1 MVELG
6 IAGRAAVVTGASQGI
21 GLAIARGL
29 AGEGAS
35 LVLCARGADK
45 LASAAA
51 ELEGLGGEVLAVPA
65 DVTDP
70 ATAEQLADACLGRF
84 GRLDILVNNAGK
96 GAPVSLSTQTPEL
109 WHESFELNLFSAVRL
124 SLACVRPMRAARWGR
139 IVNIGSRVGREPD
152 PYFAHYAA
160 AKAGLM
166 NFSKSLSDA
175 FAPDG
180 VTANC
185 VIPGLIRSEAVEQ
198 AAERSAAATDTSVEE
213 VMAEILRR
221 RPIPVGRLGEPGDIA
236 GLVVYLC
243 SEAAAWTTGA
253 SFTVDGGISRS
264 PL

>member
-1 MVELG
+1 MQLG
-6 IAGRAAVVTGASQGI
+6 LDGRAAIVTGASQGI
-21 GLAIARGL
+21 GLAIARAL

-35 LVLCARGADK
+35 LVVCARGADK
-45 LASAAA
+45 LAAAA
-51 ELEGLGGEVLAVPA
+51 ADLEASGADVVAVPA

-70 ATAEQLADACLGRF
+70 AAVEQLTEACLGRF

-96 GAPVSLSTQTPEL
+96 GAPVPLAEQTPEL
-109 WHESFELNLFSAVRL
+109 WLSCFELNLFSAVRL
-124 SLACVRPMRAARWGR
+124 SLACARPMREARWGR

-152 PYFAHYAA
+152 PYFAPYAA

-175 FAPDG
+175 VARDG

-185 VIPGLIRSEAVEQ
+185 VIPGLVRSQAVDQ
-198 AAERSAAATDTSVEE
+198 AAEQSAAATGAGAED

-221 RPIPVGRLGEPGDIA
+221 RPIPVGRLGEPEDVA

-243 SEAAAWTTGA
+243 SEAAGWTTG
-253 SFTVDGGISRS
+253 SCFTVDGGISRS

>member
-1 MVELG
+1 
-6 IAGRAAVVTGASQGI
+6 
-21 GLAIARGL
+21 
-29 AGEGAS
+29 
-35 LVLCARGADK
+35 
-45 LASAAA
+45 
-51 ELEGLGGEVLAVPA
+51 
-65 DVTDP
+65 VTDP
-70 ATAEQLADACLGRF
+70 ETAQRLAESCLERF

-96 GAPVSLSTQTPEL
+96 GDPVVLSDQTAEL
-109 WHESFELNLFSAVRL
+109 WQACFELNLFSAVRL
-124 SLACVRPMRAARWGR
+124 SLACVGPMREAGWGR

-175 FAPDG
+175 FARHG
-180 VTANC
+180 VTDNC
-185 VIPGLIRSEAVEQ
+185 VVPGLIRSEAVDQ
-198 AAERSAAATDTSVEE
+198 AAEKSAAATGASAEE

-221 RPIPVGRLGEPGDIA
+221 RPIPVGRLGEPEDVA

-253 SFTVDGGISRS
+253 CFTVDGGISRS

>member
-1 MVELG
+1 MDLG

-29 AGEGAS
+29 AGEGVS
-35 LVLCARGADK
+35 LVVCARDAEK
-45 LASAAA
+45 LARAAA
-51 ELEGLGGEVLAVPA
+51 DLEACGTGVLAVPA
-65 DVTDP
+65 DVTDR
-70 ATAEQLADACLGRF
+70 ATAERLVEACLDRF
-84 GRLDILVNNAGK
+84 GRLDVLVNNAGK
-96 GAPVSLSTQTPEL
+96 GAPVPLAKQTPEL
-109 WHESFELNLFSAVRL
+109 WQECFELNLFSTVRL
-124 SLACVRPMRAARWGR
+124 SLACAVPMRSAHWGR

-166 NFSKSLSDA
+166 NFSKSLANA
-175 FAPDG
+175 FGPDG

-198 AAERSAAATDTSVEE
+198 AAEKSAAATGTDVEQ

-221 RPIPVGRLGEPGDIA
+221 RPIPLGRLGEPEDVA
-236 GLVVYLC
+236 GLVLYLC
-243 SEAAAWTTGA
+243 SEAAGWTTGA
-253 SFTVDGGISRS
+253 CFTVDGGISRS

>member
-1 MVELG
+1 MESG
-6 IAGRAAVVTGASQGI
+6 IAGRVAVVTGASQGI

-35 LVLCARGADK
+35 LLVCARGAEK
-45 LASAAA
+45 LDAATA
-51 ELEGLGGEVLAVPA
+51 ELEGLGTDVLTVPA

-70 ATAEQLADACLGRF
+70 STAGRLVEACLERF

-96 GAPVSLSTQTPEL
+96 GAPVPLATQTPEL
-109 WHESFELNLFSAVRL
+109 WQECFELNLFSAVRL
-124 SLACVRPMRAARWGR
+124 SLACAAPMRAARWGR

-160 AKAGLM
+160 AKAGLV
-166 NFSKSLSDA
+166 NFSKSLANA
-175 FAPDG
+175 FGPDG

-185 VIPGLIRSEAVEQ
+185 VVPGLIRSEAVEQ
-198 AAERSAAATDTSVEE
+198 AAARSAEATSTSVEE

-221 RPIPVGRLGEPGDIA
+221 RPIPLGRLGEPEDVA

-243 SEAAAWTTGA
+243 SEAAGWTTGA
-253 SFTVDGGISRS
+253 CFTVDGGISRS